1 VALTGDGLAF
11 DAVLLGLVLALML
24 VAVTSAHVS
33 KDVFCVLM

>member
-1 VALTGDGLAF
+1 
-11 DAVLLGLVLALML
+11 LVLALML